1 MTPAPQAGPAAADAG
16 TRPDRGRGLHDYL
29 VAGIRELILRG
40 SLEAGARLGEAE
52 LCARF
57 DVSRTPLREALK
69 ALSVEGLVLLQPNR
83 GATVAP
89 LDPVRLRDV
98 FEAKGAIEHFIGL
111 NAALRAS
118 DADIADLQLLH
129 ERLVA
134 AETAEAPQDYTE
146 LNEAF
151 HLQLARL
158 AGNGE
163 LLKVYERLQQNI
175 LRARHRINDDPARV
189 RASLAEHEGIMAA
202 MVARARLDL
211 ADRLV
216 AHNEAT
222 AAAVI
227 AKIDVSRMAP

>member
-1 MTPAPQAGPAAADAG
+1 MTSSTNAGQAAVESGA
-16 TRPDRGRGLHDYL
+16 RPDRGRVLHDYL
-29 VAGIRELILRG
+29 VNGIRELILRG
-40 SLEAGARLGEAE
+40 ALPAGSRLAEAE

-69 ALSVEGLVLLQPNR
+69 ALAVEGLVLLQPNR

-111 NAALRAS
+111 NAAVRAS
-118 DADIADLQLLH
+118 DADIADLQRLH

-134 AETAEAPQDYTE
+134 AEAAEAPQGYTE
-146 LNEAF
+146 LNEVF
-151 HLQLARL
+151 HLRLAEL
-158 AGNGE
+158 AGNDE
-163 LLKVYERLQQNI
+163 LLKVYTRLQQNI
-175 LRARHRINDDPARV
+175 LRARYRINDDPERV

-216 AHNEAT
+216 THNEAT
-222 AAAVI
+222 AAAI
-227 AKIDVSRMAP
+227 TAKIGVQSRAL

>member
-1 MTPAPQAGPAAADAG
+1 MSARPADPAEAGL
-16 TRPDRGRGLHDYL
+16 RPDRGRGLHDYL
-29 VAGIRELILRG
+29 VNGIRDLILRG
-40 SLEAGARLGEAE
+40 SLKAGARLAEAE

-69 ALSVEGLVLLQPNR
+69 ALSVEGLVPLQPNR

-89 LDPVRLRDV
+89 LDPVRLRDL

-111 NAALRAS
+111 NAAVRAS
-118 DADIADLQLLH
+118 DADIADLQRLH

-134 AETAEAPQDYTE
+134 AEAAVDPETYTV

-151 HLQLARL
+151 HLLLARL
-158 AGNGE
+158 AGNAE

-175 LRARHRINDDPARV
+175 LRARHRINDDPDRV
-189 RASLAEHEGIMAA
+189 GASLTEHEGIMDA

-216 AHNEAT
+216 FHNEVT
-222 AAAVI
+222 AAAI
-227 AKIDVSRMAP
+227 TAKIDV

>member
-1 MTPAPQAGPAAADAG
+1 MQRPEMTTVEPSA
-16 TRPDRGRGLHDYL
+16 RPGRGRGLHEYL
-29 VAGIRELILRG
+29 VGKIRDLIVRG
-40 SLEAGARLGEAE
+40 SLEAGVHLAEVE

-57 DVSRTPLREALK
+57 EVSRTPLREALK

-111 NAALRAS
+111 KSAVRAF
-118 DADIADLQLLH
+118 DAEIADLQCLH

-134 AETAEAPQDYTE
+134 AEAAEAPQSYTE
-146 LNEAF
+146 MNEAF

-158 AGNGE
+158 AGNAE
-163 LLKVYERLQQNI
+163 LLKFYERLQQNI

-202 MVARARLDL
+202 MAARARLDL

-216 AHNEAT
+216 AHNDAT
-222 AAAVI
+222 AAAII
-227 AKIDVSRMAP
+227 AKLDA